1 MEHRT
6 NRYRATISLLVFGLM
21 AAMTSLS
28 AQAQS
33 GEDEDGDE
41 SHWGL
46 GIGTTLLQRPH
57 RDIDDEVKVFPVVS
71 YENRW
76 VSLAG
81 SRFDLKVNES
91 ERLSFRAR
99 ARYTLDG
106 YKSGDSEFLRGMED
120 RDDSVWLGGALV
132 WRLPVA
138 ELSAEYLAD
147 AMGNSKGSRAHLQA
161 ERRFGFGRFG
171 LTPRIAAEWV
181 DKKYVAYYYGV
192 LPDEAT
198 LVRPAYA
205 GKSTVN
211 VEGGVRA
218 DYTFGRKHT
227 VFLDLGVTGYGS
239 AIKDSPIVDGS
250 NQTRASLGY
259 VYRF

>member
-1 MEHRT
+1 MEHRST
-6 NRYRATISLLVFGLM
+6 RPGTTASLLALGLT
-21 AAMTSLS
+21 AAMASFS
-28 AQAQS
+28 CQAQNS
-33 GEDEDGDE
+33 EDEPGDE

-46 GIGTTLLQRPH
+46 GVGTTLLQRPH

-99 ARYTLDG
+99 ARYSLDG
-106 YKSGDSEFLRGMED
+106 YESDDSEFLRGMQD

-132 WRLPVA
+132 WRLPAA

-147 AMGNSKGSRAHLQA
+147 AMGNSKGSRAHVQA
-161 ERRFGFGRFG
+161 EHRFGFGRFG

-192 LPDEAT
+192 QPDEAT

-205 GKSTVN
+205 GKSTIN

-218 DYTFGRKHT
+218 DYTFGLKHT
-227 VFLDLGVTGYGS
+227 VFLDIGVTGYGS

-250 NQTRASLGY
+250 NQSRTSLGY